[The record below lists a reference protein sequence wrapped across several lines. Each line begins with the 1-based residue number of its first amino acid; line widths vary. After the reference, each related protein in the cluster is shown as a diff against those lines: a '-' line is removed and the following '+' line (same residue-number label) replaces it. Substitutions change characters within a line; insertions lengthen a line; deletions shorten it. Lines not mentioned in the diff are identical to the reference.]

1 MIRRISMP
9 AKGESKDATPAPKRA
24 RAAATKATKAAPA
37 KSAPAKSAPAE
48 AAPEPEVAESEVPM
62 NRAERRAKGRGKNPS
77 QITGQGKVSGGHG
90 PAPTHRMWANRRS
103 G

>member
-1 MIRRISMP
+1 MP

-24 RAAATKATKAAPA
+24 RAAVTKATKAAPA
-37 KSAPAKSAPAE
+37 KSAPAK
-48 AAPEPEVAESEVPM
+48 AAPEPEVAESEVQM

-77 QITGQGKVSGGHG
+77 QTTGQGKVSGGHG